1 MQIRVLHGQ
10 VSLLG
15 ALLSEGQ
22 WHSVTSDPRKNMM
35 LDIKNCSKTEEA
47 KVLSKRFD
55 GVEFELEDVPK
66 KASLI
71 ALTELRAYTD
81 AEEQF
86 LLPADVLG
94 VRNAQ
99 SSVDERKSIFSMNE
113 SWTESLDFLVK
124 SLGT

>member
-35 LDIKNCSKTEEA
+35 VDIKNCSKAEGA

-55 GVEFELEDVPK
+55 GVEFELEEVPK

-94 VRNAQ
+94 VRNLQ
-99 SSVDERKSIFSMNE
+99 SSIDERKSIFSMND